1 MSDLQVSQVLAQIR
15 ALSQQVRPQ
24 VPGAT
29 GASGASGIAGASGV
43 GGIAGASG
51 ATGAAGAG
59 PSAFATVLANAVDQ
73 VNRSQQKADDLA
85 NAFQRGA
92 PGVDLPQVM
101 IESQKATVSFRALTE
116 VRNRLVSAYQDIM
129 NMQM

>member
-29 GASGASGIAGASGV
+29 GASGAGGIAGASGV